1 VALLPAALGCVATL
15 PVAAETDARLVPHRQ
30 PYSAINL
37 AAVRIAPVIF
47 SPCCFLREPDQIRAG
62 DVVVV
67 CPISARRIREK
78 KPSAVLVLMSYSP
91 PRL

>member
-1 VALLPAALGCVATL
+1 LFRIASPT
-15 PVAAETDARLVPHRQ
+15 AR
-30 PYSAINL
+30 SIW

-67 CPISARRIREK
+67 PDLGRRIREK

>member
-1 VALLPAALGCVATL
+1 LFRIASPT
-15 PVAAETDARLVPHRQ
+15 AR
-30 PYSAINL
+30 SIW

-67 CPISARRIREK
+67 PDLGPAHPREETLCGVGVDVVLAAQ
-78 KPSAVLVLMSYSP
+78 AVSLLIVDPVWASP
-91 PRL
+91 TMAPTLLIPG